1 MRHYT
6 DEELIEALKK
16 AIPVAT
22 HIEGRND
29 KLIAT
34 VYIDAVIERL
44 EGKQRTLDFLRNQL
58 QRAHQEVGSLYMT
71 NLELEEGY

>member
-1 MRHYT
+1 MRYYS

-29 KLIAT
+29 KLVAT
-34 VYIDAVIERL
+34 AYIDAVIERL
-44 EGKQRTLDFLRNQL
+44 EVKQRTLDFLRNQL
-58 QRAHQEVGSLYMT
+58 QRAHQEVGSLYMN